1 MMDKAFECAL
11 ILTEK
16 HKILSQ
22 EIAKNSNYSKQKE
35 LRKKQ
40 AIIATQI
47 IDFLEEIQEFKSII
61 MINTQLKEKY
71 FELLNYYSKQISL
84 KINHYQMQI
93 DFLEFET
100 RCTYFDQEEK
110 NYSNKKHDIEII
122 QEKLNTYYQLIKK

>member
-22 EIAKNSNYSKQKE
+22 EIAKSSNYSNQKE

-40 AIIATQI
+40 AVIASQI

-61 MINTQLKEKY
+61 MMNNNLKEKY
-71 FELLNYYSKQISL
+71 FELLEYYSKQISL
-84 KINHYQMQI
+84 KINHFKMQI
-93 DFLEFET
+93 DFLEFES
-100 RCTYFDQEEK
+100 RFTYFDQEEK